1 MFSPVQLQAMSSR
14 EAYNFYFVPVTNV
27 MDLSGGDIEFVYNP
41 QRCVHLFSLVED
53 ASDYHFK

>member
-1 MFSPVQLQAMSSR
+1 MSSR

-53 ASDYHFK
+53 ASDHHFQ